1 MKKIFI
7 ALTIF
12 SSVLLLSCE
21 KVETANVSKVTN
33 YPNIV
38 LNGDKFIIVN
48 QGDSFTDPGA
58 VGTAGTQTLKL
69 DITGVSGVDTKVIGV
84 YPITYKAKNEDGFS
98 AENSRRVIVVS
109 KAPSAINLEGVF
121 VRNGTN
127 INNVTR
133 ISDRVYKCSNAGG
146 TTPANANIYLSM
158 IFINLDDTK
167 VYAPLQ
173 ENVSPSG
180 NSAESSV
187 GTITS
192 NNGFSWI
199 IYSGPYGTSLR
210 TFVRK

>member
-12 SSVLLLSCE
+12 SSALFLSCE

-33 YPNIV
+33 YPDIT

-58 VGTAGTQTLKL
+58 VGKAGSQILKL
-69 DITGVSGVDTKVIGV
+69 DVTGTVNPNVIGV
-84 YPITYKAKNEDGFS
+84 YPITYSAKNDDGFT

-133 ISDRVYKCSNAGG
+133 ISDRVYKCSNAAG

-192 NNGFSWI
+192 SNGFSWV
-199 IYSGPYGTSLR
+199 IYSGPYGPAVR